1 MAFIHPIG
9 SGGGSLTI
17 TASGVDQTLTAGG
30 GADTLIGY
38 SGGSDVFRGTA
49 LGLNGDT
56 IGNLLSSDKID
67 ITDMGFG
74 AAMLTATASGS
85 NTLVTVTSGANAFG
99 FYFGGQLLGCW
110 ICAGIGRPCGDVA
123 LHIVDVSPAPADD
136 CQVGWWAF
144 LSKPCHAGVHAR
156 A

>member
-1 MAFIHPIG
+1 MP
-9 SGGGSLTI
+9 
-17 TASGVDQTLTAGG
+17 
-30 GADTLIGY
+30 LIGY

-85 NTLVTVTSGANAFG
+85 NTLVTVTSGATHSAFTLAASFSAVG
-99 FYFGGQLLGCW
+99 F
-110 ICAGIGRPCGDVA
+110 A
-123 LHIVDVSPAPADD
+123 LASD
-136 CQVGWWAF
+136 G
-144 LSKPCHAGVHAR
+144 HAGTFITHS
-156 A
+156 